1 METKLKYFIFLT
13 DEGFTFQ
20 PKSDFIESEMDNL
33 QVLGLS
39 EGLNTDN
46 AIENFIQDNKFL
58 KELNFD
64 NILVFELIS
73 DKVIQSFSLKERFK
87 WKKLQKSCLEF

>member
-1 METKLKYFIFLT
+1 MKEYIFIT
-13 DEGFTFQ
+13 PEGYTFQ
-20 PKSDFIESEMDNL
+20 PESDFVESEMDNL

-46 AIENFIQDNKFL
+46 AIYNFIQENKFL

-64 NILVFELIS
+64 NVLVFELIS
-73 DKVIQSFSLKERFK
+73 NNQVCSFSLKERFE
-87 WKKLQKSCLEF
+87 KKLQKNYLEF

>member
-20 PKSDFIESEMDNL
+20 PKSDFVESEMDNL

-39 EGLNTDN
+39 KGLNTNN
-46 AIENFIQDNKFL
+46 AIDNFIQDNEFL
-58 KELNFD
+58 KKLNFD
-64 NILVFELIS
+64 NVLVFELIS
-73 DKVIQSFSLKERFK
+73 DEVIQSFSLKDHFK
-87 WKKLQKSCLEF
+87 